1 MKSKFQFYKNIIL
14 VVASA
19 LTLVAVSFAWF
30 STSFKTAL
38 PPIEAVVDGD
48 VIAVDFYQ
56 LDDAGAYQPL
66 TGDIELDDF
75 VAGSYNKYK
84 FDITTRTADKIS
96 LGFAIENLPA
106 DMPQE
111 LRDSVCIKYS
121 LYKCVPSTADN
132 GNITYNDSEKISES
146 GDYVPLS
153 EFVEGTVF
161 SAISLSN
168 YQTSSSDRF
177 VIYYEIGLAEDSPST
192 ISGLESSLGDIK
204 LSAQR
209 IG

>member
-30 STSFKTAL
+30 STSYQAKFD
-38 PPIEAVVDGD
+38 PIEASVSGD
-48 VIAVDFYQ
+48 VIKVDFYQ
-56 LDDAGAYQPL
+56 QDDAGAYQPL
-66 TGDIELDDF
+66 TGDIRLDEF

-84 FDITTRTADKIS
+84 FDITTKTADKIS
-96 LGFAIENLPA
+96 LGFSIDNLPA

-111 LRDSVCIKYS
+111 LRDSVCIKYG
-121 LYKCVPSTADN
+121 LYKCVPSEAAN
-132 GNITYNDSEKISES
+132 GTVVYNNDTMIFES
-146 GDYVPLS
+146 QGYIPLS
-153 EFVEGTVF
+153 EFENGTVF
-161 SAISLSN
+161 SAFSLSN

-177 VIYYEIGLAEDSPST
+177 VIYYEIGLAEDSPSS
-192 ISGLESSLGDIK
+192 ISGLSSSLGDIN

>member
-30 STSFKTAL
+30 STSYKTAL
-38 PPIEAVVDGD
+38 PPIEAAVDGD
-48 VIAVDFYQ
+48 VIKVDFYQ
-56 LDDAGAYQPL
+56 KDDTGAYQPL

-75 VAGSYNKYK
+75 VAGSYNEYK
-84 FDITTRTADKIS
+84 FDITTKTADKIS

-106 DMPQE
+106 YMPQE

-121 LYKCVPSTADN
+121 LYSCVPSEAAN
-132 GNITYNDSEKISES
+132 GTVVYNKDKLISES
-146 GDYVPLS
+146 EGYIPLS
-153 EFVEGTVF
+153 EFENGTVF

-168 YQTSSSDRF
+168 YQTASSDRF

-192 ISGLESSLGDIK
+192 ISGLESSLGDVKI
-204 LSAQR
+204 SAQR